1 MRKTRFTETQIVGI
15 LKEYEAGKKVPDL
28 CHEHGISKATF
39 FNWKSKYG
47 GVEVNE
53 LKRIRELEEENL
65 RLKKMY
71 ADLSL
76 DNQIIKEILAK
87 KGWSPGSKRNL

>member
-1 MRKTRFTETQIVGI
+1 MKKARFTETQIIGV
-15 LKEYEAGKKVPDL
+15 LKEYENGRAVLDI
-28 CHEHGISKATF
+28 CREYGISKATF

-47 GVEVNE
+47 GLEVPE
-53 LKRIRELEEENL
+53 LRRLKELEQENA

-76 DNQIIKEILAK
+76 DYQIVKEVLSK
-87 KGWSPGSKRNL
+87 KALSSGSRRS

>member
-1 MRKTRFTETQIVGI
+1 MKKARFTETQIVGV
-15 LKEYEAGKKVPDL
+15 LKEYENGRAVLDI
-28 CHEHGISKATF
+28 CREYGISKATF

-47 GVEVNE
+47 GIEVPE
-53 LKRIRELEEENL
+53 LKRLKELELENA

-76 DNQIIKEILAK
+76 DYQIVKEVLSK
-87 KGWSPGSKRNL
+87 KALRSGSRRRL

>member
-1 MRKTRFTETQIVGI
+1 MKKARFTETQIIGV
-15 LKEYEAGKKVPDL
+15 LKEYENGRAVLDI
-28 CHEHGISKATF
+28 CREYGISKATF

-47 GVEVNE
+47 GIEVLE
-53 LKRIRELEEENL
+53 LKRLKELEVENA

-76 DNQIIKEILAK
+76 DYQIVKEVLSK
-87 KGWSPGSKRNL
+87 KALSSGNRRS